1 MVKTKST
8 QLDPTSHKT
17 IKRGSTQ
24 PINHPTSN
32 LKHTQIKNISKQN
45 LDPQQR
51 PSCDPATAIHHGT
64 TYHYALILL
73 KP

>member
-1 MVKTKST
+1 MQNIQRKKKSQYINDST

-32 LKHTQIKNISKQN
+32 LKHTQIKNISKTHN
-45 LDPQQR
+45 KDHR
-51 PSCDPATAIHHGT
+51 VT
-64 TYHYALILL
+64 
-73 KP
+73 